1 MKRLTRTLVTA
12 VTLYATTAVT
22 AQTWSWVTEST
33 GTGIEYGYGVAT
45 DASGNNYVGGAYIN
59 GPATFGTTTLM
70 DIANG
75 DGYLAKYNSSGSPL
89 WAVRMAGTLH
99 DRVKDVIVDGAN
111 VFVAGTYRG
120 TITFESTNATTTSL
134 TGGGGSDN
142 CFIAKYNSSG
152 VVQWALTYSGGSQP
166 WDLAICPSQQKVFMT
181 GDRAGDLFAA
191 CYSYSSTPV
200 SPVWSVTCTT
210 GGTGSYA
217 MGIAADA
224 SGNAYMLGTYLGPAT
239 GTLSTGYTFTGT
251 YGMLLMKIAPTGTLT
266 WVSNIGNGSGGNET
280 GRGLEL
286 DAAGNIYIGGQFSG
300 TANISGTSLT
310 CSGVYDVFVAKYSNA
325 GSIQWARRMGGPGTT
340 GGDLLNG
347 FTVSPAGDSYL
358 FTVNSDNNLV
368 PFGCKSYPAVFG
380 NNDNKMILA
389 KYNTQGLMKG
399 SAAPFLDNT
408 PNPSCVTLDPS
419 GNAVLTGY
427 KVGAFSAGSTTLT
440 TAANMF
446 LIKVSIADELP
457 VVATTSVN
465 LCGLGTSAALS
476 ASGPAGSTIKWYMP
490 STTLVATG
498 TSYNT
503 PASAAYGSVTYYV
516 SSTVAGC
523 ESEKLPITVTTN
535 SIVTLLASADQ
546 TICVGDC
553 ATITFTNVASATLN
567 PGGLTVSS
575 PFTVCPTSTT
585 TYTLSNATTTVC
597 QVSDQVKVTVTP
609 FVGSYDA
616 YVYEQS
622 PCTPYPPMSGNS
634 KAACL
639 TPGAIAATM
648 PSDPNLALF
657 RCLIGNAPGW
667 EGAGNAGITNFSI
680 AGSYTVEVYEADASG
695 NRQVIGGTPA
705 PPVFLKYGSSPT
717 ATLVLTFNTSG
728 NGTGFDPS
736 AGPYFSDGTADGTGS
751 IGSGQ
756 YFRDRYAEA
765 YYNTVGG
772 LPGENLTAFSNV
784 IFCVDMKQVSAFGCI
799 ASKKSYFKIANNGL
813 LNGRGARMGTA
824 GDETEEGAES
834 YKSLEIYPNPTNGIV
849 YIPLT
854 DEDKNVQVTVT
865 DNIGRQVMKSN
876 NLETNHGELNMA
888 ELPAGVYFYTILKNN
903 TSYKGKIVKH

>member
-1 MKRLTRTLVTA
+1 MTA
-12 VTLYATTAVT
+12 AALYLTTAAT
-22 AQTWSWVTEST
+22 AQTWSWVTESS
-33 GTGIEYGYGVAT
+33 GTGIEYGYSVAT

-59 GPATFGTTTLM
+59 GPATFGSTTLM

-75 DGYLAKYNSSGSPL
+75 DGYLARYNSSGTPV
-89 WAVRMAGTLH
+89 WAVRIAGSLH
-99 DRVKDVIVDGAN
+99 DAVKEVIVDGSN

-120 TITFESTNATTTSL
+120 TITFQSTTTATTSL
-134 TGGGGSDN
+134 TGGSGSDN

-166 WDLAICPSQQKVFMT
+166 WDLAISPSQQKVFMT
-181 GDRAGDLFAA
+181 GERGGDMFAA
-191 CYSYSSTPV
+191 CYSYSSTPLA
-200 SPVWSVTCTT
+200 PVWSITCTT
-210 GGTGSYA
+210 GGTNSYA

-224 SGNAYMLGTYLGPAT
+224 TGNAYVLGTYLGPAT
-239 GTLSTGYTFTGT
+239 GTLSTGYTFTGN
-251 YGMLLMKIAPTGTLT
+251 YGMLLMKVTPAGSLA
-266 WVSNIGNGSGGNET
+266 WVNNIGNGSGGNET
-280 GRGLEL
+280 GRGVEL
-286 DAAGNIYIGGQFSG
+286 DAAGNIYIGGHFYN
-300 TANISGTSLT
+300 TANISGTSLV
-310 CSGVYDVFVAKYSNA
+310 CSGVYDVFVAKYTNA
-325 GSIQWARRMGGPGTT
+325 GSIQWAKRMGGPGTT

-358 FTVNSDNNLV
+358 FTINSDNNNV
-368 PFGCKSYPAVFG
+368 PFGCKTYPAIFG

-389 KYNTQGLMKG
+389 KFNTQGLMKG

-419 GNAVLTGY
+419 GNAILTGY

-446 LIKVSIADELP
+446 LIKVAIADELP
-457 VVATTSVN
+457 VVSTTSVN

-476 ASGPAGSTIKWYMP
+476 ASGPAGSTIKWYVP

-498 TSYNT
+498 TTYNT
-503 PASAAYGSVTYYV
+503 PASVAYSSITYYV

-523 ESEKLPITVTTN
+523 ESEKVPITVTTN
-535 SIVTLLASADQ
+535 SITTLLASADQ
-546 TICVGDC
+546 TICVGNC
-553 ATITFTNVASATLN
+553 TTITFTNATSATLN

-575 PFTVCPTSTT
+575 PFTVCPASTT
-585 TYTLSNATTTVC
+585 TYTLTNATSTVC
-597 QVSDQVKVTVTP
+597 QVADQVKITVTP

-639 TPGAIAATM
+639 TPGAIASTM

-695 NRQVIGGTPA
+695 NRQVISGTPA
-705 PPVFLKYGSSPT
+705 PPIFLKYGSSPT

-736 AGPYFSDGTADGTGS
+736 ATPYFSDGTADGTGS

-772 LPGENLTAFSNV
+772 LPGENLTAFSSV
-784 IFCVDMKQVSAFGCI
+784 IFCVDMKQISAFGCI

-813 LNGRGARMGTA
+813 LNGRGARMATSGENEESA
-824 GDETEEGAES
+824 TEES
-834 YKSLEIYPNPTNGIV
+834 YRSLEIYPNPTNGIV
-849 YIPLT
+849 YVPLT
-854 DEDKNVQVTVT
+854 DEDRNVQVTVT

-876 NLETNHGELNMA
+876 ALEANHGQLDMA
-888 ELPAGVYFYTILKNN
+888 ELPAGIYFYTILKNN
-903 TSYKGKIVKH
+903 TTYKGKIVKH

>member
-1 MKRLTRTLVTA
+1 MATA
-12 VTLYATTAVT
+12 AT
-22 AQTWSWVTEST
+22 AQTWSWTTESS
-33 GTGIEYGYGVAT
+33 GPGIEYGNAVAT
-45 DASGNNYVGGAYIN
+45 DASGNNYVAGSYIN
-59 GPATFGTTTLM
+59 NSAIFGSYTLT
-70 DIANG
+70 ALGNG
-75 DGYLAKYNSSGSPL
+75 DGYLARYTSAGAPV
-89 WAVRMAGTLH
+89 WAVKMAGTLY
-99 DRVKDVIVDGAN
+99 DYGKDVVVDAGSN
-111 VFVAGTYRG
+111 IFVSGTYRG
-120 TITFESTNATTTSL
+120 TMVLYSTNTTTIGL
-134 TGGGGSDN
+134 TGSSFNDN
-142 CFIAKYNSSG
+142 VFLAKYNSSG
-152 VVQWALTYSGGSQP
+152 VVQWAVTYGNP
-166 WDLAICPSQQKVFMT
+166 ADCWDLAISPSQQKVFMS
-181 GDRAGDLFAA
+181 GEHNGQMFAA
-191 CYSYSSTPV
+191 CYSYSTAPTA
-200 SPVWSVTCTT
+200 PLWTVTCTT
-210 GGTGSYA
+210 SSGGSNA
-217 MGIAADA
+217 FGIAADN
-224 SGNAYMLGTYLGPAT
+224 SGNSYVLANYTGATIT
-239 GTLSTGYTFTGT
+239 GTVSTGYTFSGNN
-251 YGMLLMKIAPTGTLT
+251 GMLLMKLSPTGTSSWATNL
-266 WVSNIGNGSGGNET
+266 GSGTGGMES
-280 GRGLEL
+280 GRGIEI
-286 DAAGNIYIGGQFSG
+286 DATGNVYIGGQYTG
-300 TANISGTSLT
+300 TANISGINLASAG
-310 CSGVYDVFVAKYSNA
+310 SYDVFVAKYSNA
-325 GSIQWARRMGGPGTT
+325 GTNLWAKRMGGPGTT

-358 FTVNSDNNLV
+358 FTINGDNNTV

-389 KYNTQGLMKG
+389 KFNTQGLMKG
-399 SAAPFLDNT
+399 SAAPFLDNSSSY
-408 PNPSCVTLDPS
+408 PASVSLDAS
-419 GNAVLTGY
+419 GNAILTGH
-427 KVGAFSAGSTTLT
+427 KVGAFSAGTVTLT
-440 TAANMF
+440 TGANMF
-446 LIKVSIADELP
+446 LSKVAIADELP

-503 PASAAYGSVTYYV
+503 PASGAYGSVTYYV

-535 SIVTLLASADQ
+535 SIIPLLASADQ
-546 TICVGDC
+546 TICVGSC
-553 ATITFTNVASATLN
+553 ATITFTNVTSATLN

-597 QVSDQVKVTVTP
+597 QVPDDVKITVAP

-639 TPGAIAATM
+639 TPGAIASTM

-717 ATLVLTFNTSG
+717 ATLVLNFNTSG

-736 AGPYFSDGTADGTGS
+736 ASPYFSDGTADGTGAL
-751 IGSGQ
+751 GSGQ

-772 LPGENLTAFSNV
+772 LPGENLTAFSSV

-799 ASKKSYFKIANNGL
+799 ASKKSYFKVANNGL
-813 LNGRGARMGTA
+813 LNGRGARMATNGE
-824 GDETEEGAES
+824 ETEDGPGS
-834 YKSLEIYPNPTNGIV
+834 YNSLEIYPNPTNGIV

-854 DEDKNVQVTVT
+854 ADDKNVQVTVT
-865 DNIGRQVMKSN
+865 DNIGRQVLKSN
-876 NLETNHGELNMA
+876 NLETNRGELNMA
-888 ELPAGVYFYTILKNN
+888 ELPAGIYFYTILKNN
-903 TSYKGKIVKH
+903 TAYKGKIVKH

>member
-1 MKRLTRTLVTA
+1 MTLAAFYLATA
-12 VTLYATTAVT
+12 SK

-33 GTGIEYGYGVAT
+33 GTGIEYGYSVAT

-59 GPATFGTTTLM
+59 GPATFGSTTLM

-89 WAVRMAGTLH
+89 WAVRIAGTLY
-99 DRVKDVIVDGAN
+99 DRVKDVIVDGSN
-111 VFVAGTYRG
+111 VFIAGTYRG
-120 TITFESTNATTTSL
+120 TIVFESTTTATTSL

-142 CFIAKYNSSG
+142 CFLAKYNSSG
-152 VVQWALTYSGGSQP
+152 VVQWAVTYSGGSQP
-166 WDLAICPSQQKVFMT
+166 WDLAISPSQQKVFMT
-181 GDRAGDLFAA
+181 GERSGDMFAA

-200 SPVWSVTCTT
+200 SPVWSVTCAT

-224 SGNAYMLGTYLGPAT
+224 TGNAYVLGTYLGPAT
-239 GTLSTGYTFTGT
+239 GTLSTGYTFTGN
-251 YGMLLMKIAPTGTLT
+251 YGMLLMKVAPTGTLT
-266 WVSNIGNGSGGNET
+266 WVTNIGNGSGGNEQ
-280 GRGLEL
+280 GRGIEL
-286 DAAGNIYIGGQFSG
+286 DAAGNIYLGGQFYG
-300 TANISGTSLT
+300 TADISGVPLT
-310 CSGVYDVFVAKYSNA
+310 CSGVYDVFVAKYTNA
-325 GSIQWARRMGGPGTT
+325 GSRVWAKRMGGPGTT

-358 FTVNSDNNLV
+358 FTINGDNNLV

-389 KYNTQGLMKG
+389 KFNTQGLMKG

-446 LIKVSIADELP
+446 LIKVAIADELP

-465 LCGLGTSAALS
+465 LCGLGSSAALS

-503 PASAAYGSVTYYV
+503 PASGAYGSITYYV

-535 SIVTLLASADQ
+535 SITSLLASADQ
-546 TICVGDC
+546 TICVGSC
-553 ATITFTNVASATLN
+553 ATITFTNVTSATLN

-597 QVSDQVKVTVTP
+597 QVPDDVKITVAP

-639 TPGAIAATM
+639 TPGAIASTM

-695 NRQVIGGTPA
+695 NRQVIGSTPA

-717 ATLVLTFNTSG
+717 ATLVLNFNTSG

-736 AGPYFSDGTADGTGS
+736 ASPYFSDGTSDGTGAL
-751 IGSGQ
+751 GSGQ

-772 LPGENLTAFSNV
+772 LPGENLTAFSSV
-784 IFCVDMKQVSAFGCI
+784 IFCVDMKQISAFGCI
-799 ASKKSYFKIANNGL
+799 ASKKSYFKVANNGL
-813 LNGRGARMGTA
+813 LNGRGARMATNGE
-824 GDETEEGAES
+824 ETEEGPGS
-834 YKSLEIYPNPTNGIV
+834 YNSLEIYPNPTNGIV

-854 DEDKNVQVTVT
+854 EDDKNVQVTVT
-865 DNIGRQVMKSN
+865 DNIGRQVLKSN
-876 NLETNHGELNMA
+876 NLEANRGELNMA
-888 ELPAGVYFYTILKNN
+888 ELPAGIYFYTILKNN
-903 TSYKGKIVKH
+903 TAYKGKIVKH

>member
-1 MKRLTRTLVTA
+1 MKALLKTIMTVTA
-12 VTLYATTAVT
+12 LHMATTAK

-33 GTGIEYGYGVAT
+33 GTGIEYGYSVAT

-59 GPATFGTTTLM
+59 GPATFGSTTLM
-70 DIANG
+70 DISNG
-75 DGYLAKYNSSGSPL
+75 DGYLAKYNSSGSAL
-89 WAVRMAGTLH
+89 WAVRMAGTLD
-99 DRVKDVIVDGAN
+99 DRVKEVIVDGSN

-120 TITFESTNATTTSL
+120 AITFSSTTTATMSL
-134 TGGGGSDN
+134 SGGSGSDN
-142 CFIAKYNSSG
+142 CFLAKYNSSG
-152 VVQWALTYSGGSQP
+152 VVQWAVTYSGGSQP
-166 WDLAICPSQQKVFMT
+166 WDLAISPSQQKVFMT
-181 GDRAGDLFAA
+181 GDRAGEMFAA

-200 SPVWSVTCTT
+200 SPVWSVTCAT

-224 SGNAYMLGTYLGPAT
+224 SGNAYVLGTYLGPAT
-239 GTLSTGYTFTGT
+239 GTLSTGYTFTGN
-251 YGMLLMKIAPTGTLT
+251 YGMLLMKVAPTGTLT

-280 GRGLEL
+280 GRGVEL
-286 DAAGNIYIGGQFSG
+286 DAAGNIYIGGHFYG
-300 TANISGTSLT
+300 TADISGAPLS
-310 CSGVYDVFVAKYSNA
+310 CSGVYDVFVAKYTNA
-325 GSIQWARRMGGPGTT
+325 GTRVWAKRMGGPGTT

-358 FTVNSDNNLV
+358 FTINSDNNTV

-389 KYNTQGLMKG
+389 KFNTQGLMKG
-399 SAAPFLDNT
+399 SAAPFLDNI
-408 PNPSCVTLDPS
+408 PNPGCVALDPS
-419 GNAVLTGY
+419 GNAILTGY
-427 KVGAFSAGSTTLT
+427 KVGAFSAGTTTLT

-446 LIKVSIADELP
+446 LIKVAIADELP

-476 ASGPAGSTIKWYMP
+476 ASGPGGSTIKWYN
-490 STTLVATG
+490 SALTLVATG
-498 TSYNT
+498 TTYNT
-503 PASAAYGSVTYYV
+503 PASVAYSSVIYYV
-516 SSTVAGC
+516 SSTVSGC

-535 SIVTLLASADQ
+535 SITTLLASADQ
-546 TICVGDC
+546 TICVGNC
-553 ATITFTNVASATLN
+553 ATVTFTNVTSATLN

-597 QVSDQVKVTVTP
+597 QVPDDVKITVAP

-622 PCTPYPPMSGNS
+622 PCTPYPPMTGNS
-634 KAACL
+634 KPACL
-639 TPGAIAATM
+639 TPGAIASTM

-657 RCLIGNAPGW
+657 RCLIGNAAGW

-680 AGSYTVEVYEADASG
+680 SGSYTVEVYEADASG
-695 NRQVIGGTPA
+695 NRQVISGTPA
-705 PPVFLKYGSSPT
+705 PPIFLKYGSSPT

-736 AGPYFSDGTADGTGS
+736 ATPYFSDGTADGSGAL
-751 IGSGQ
+751 GSGQ

-765 YYNTVGG
+765 YYNTIGG

-784 IFCVDMKQVSAFGCI
+784 IFCVDMKQISPFGCI
-799 ASKKSYFKIANNGL
+799 ASKKSYFKVANNGL
-813 LNGRGARMGTA
+813 LNGRGARMGTS
-824 GDETEEGAES
+824 GEEEETGVEE
-834 YKSLEIYPNPTNGIV
+834 YKSLEIFPNPTNGIV
-849 YIPLT
+849 YIPLAN
-854 DEDKNVQVTVT
+854 DDRNVQLTLS

-876 NLETNHGELNMA
+876 NLEAGHGEIDMT

-903 TSYKGKIVKH
+903 STYKGKIVKH